1 MILKV
6 LRRYNRSPILFYW
19 GFRLEL
25 FCYSLNEIKAYLADP
40 SAFAAAATSASDDP
54 AAAETAAAAAPAEE
68 EEESDVDIGL
78 DLFG

>member
-6 LRRYNRSPILFYW
+6 LRRYNRSPILIYW

-40 SAFAAAATSASDDP
+40 SAFAAAAPSASDAP
-54 AAAETAAAAAPAEE
+54 VAAESAAAAAPAE
-68 EEESDVDIGL
+68 DDMGL